1 MKIKRL
7 GLIGYPLGHSFSA
20 GYFAEKFKKEAI
32 KGFRYDNFP
41 IESIGKFPE
50 LIENN
55 PDLIGLNVTIPY
67 KEQVIPFLDELT
79 PEAQSIGAVNTIKI
93 LRKDGEKPYLIGHNT
108 DCFGFQ
114 ESLKPL
120 LRGYHHKALILG
132 TGGAAKAVEYV
143 LKNIGLEV
151 RYVSRNPDS
160 EGIYKYEELEGEV
173 FNIFKVIVNST
184 PLGMHPNVDNCPPIP
199 YELLNSE
206 NLLYD
211 LVYNPAETL
220 FLKKGKVKG
229 ALIQNGLPMLQLQAE
244 GAWKFWNS

>member
-1 MKIKRL
+1 MKVKRL

-20 GYFAEKFKKEAI
+20 GYFAEKFKKERI
-32 KGFRYDNFP
+32 DGYSYENFP
-41 IESIGKFPE
+41 IENIELFPS
-50 LIENN
+50 LIEEN

-67 KEQVIPFLDELT
+67 KEKVIPFLNELT
-79 PEAQSIGAVNTIKI
+79 DEAKSIGAVNTIKI
-93 LRKDGEKPYLIGHNT
+93 IRKEGEKPYLIGHNT

-120 LRGYHHKALILG
+120 LKGYHHKALILG

-151 RYVSRNPDS
+151 RYVSRNPED
-160 EGIYKYEELEGEV
+160 ENVYRYEDLEGEV

-184 PLGMHPNVDNCPPIP
+184 PLGMHPKVDQCPPLP
-199 YELLNSE
+199 YELLNQE

-220 FLKKGKVKG
+220 FMKKGKEQG
-229 ALIQNGLPMLQLQAE
+229 ALTQNGLPMLQLQAE
-244 GAWKFWNS
+244 GAWKFWTA